1 MPYFIDNLV
10 EIPVTTIQDYSL
22 FNILNDYTIDIWKQ
36 QTEIIMQKHGCMNF
50 IVHPDYVMQPR
61 EQDVYKQLLSY
72 LCHLRDDRNVWI
84 TTPREVNRW
93 WRQRAGMK
101 LVRDGQDWRIE
112 GAGSERARIAYATQ
126 KDDRLVVSLESPA
139 KPVRSVN
146 AGDMVPSA
154 ASITSVAAIPAGD

>member
-1 MPYFIDNLV
+1 
-10 EIPVTTIQDYSL
+10 
-22 FNILNDYTIDIWKQ
+22 
-36 QTEIIMQKHGCMNF
+36 
-50 IVHPDYVMQPR
+50 MQPR
-61 EQDVYKQLLSY
+61 EQDVFKQLLSY

-84 TTPREVNRW
+84 TTPGEVNRW

-139 KPVRSVN
+139 KPVKSVN

-154 ASITSVAAIPAGD
+154 ASITSVAAISAGD